1 MNMNNLY
8 YFNVLARFQHYTKAA
23 EYLYITQPSLSHAI
37 SSLEKEYG
45 VKLFEKDG
53 RNVKLSKYGKLLY
66 RYTSDGFS
74 SLEIGNRTLSEF
86 NNKEHGFV
94 DFGFLFILG
103 YQLVPNLIKSF
114 HTIREH
120 EQIAVNLYQSTSA
133 DSIQNIIN
141 GKLDL
146 ALCTYIEDNSEIE
159 FTPLFKQNLVCI
171 VPQHHPLARFDCVS
185 IHQIASYPII
195 QYTNQ
200 IGEIQT
206 IITNLFLK
214 YNLTP
219 HVYLRLQ
226 EEMTIAG
233 FISAGVA
240 ECSAIV
246 PDLDVLNI
254 YNLKKIKIDDEKAY
268 RKIHLA
274 RAKNRPMAVCVQV
287 FYDFIIK
294 ELKKL

>member
-133 DSIQNIIN
+133 DSN

-274 RAKNRPMAVCVQV
+274 RAKNRPMAACVKV
-287 FYDFIIK
+287 LYDFIIK
-294 ELKKL
+294 ELKTL